1 MGESVTSRFPC
12 PWLRSEI
19 ELTAQREAHIGER
32 HPDLLPAHRARLIEV
47 IADPDLI
54 RRSVRSATAR
64 LFSRWY
70 SDIRQGRHI
79 VVLVQGGGSSR
90 RYRVVSAYTARW
102 LTAGA
107 IEWQR
112 S

>member
-1 MGESVTSRFPC
+1 MAESDVRRLRC
-12 PWLRSEI
+12 PSLRVEVDLNV
-19 ELTAQREAHIGER
+19 ERERHITDR
-32 HPDLLPAHRARLIEV
+32 HPDLLPAHLAKLLDV
-47 IADPDLI
+47 VADPDLI
-54 RRSVRSATAR
+54 RRSTRSATAR

-79 VVLVQGGGSSR
+79 VVVIERTAEPERYWVVTAYIAR
-90 RYRVVSAYTARW
+90 RLA
-102 LTAGA
+102 AGD